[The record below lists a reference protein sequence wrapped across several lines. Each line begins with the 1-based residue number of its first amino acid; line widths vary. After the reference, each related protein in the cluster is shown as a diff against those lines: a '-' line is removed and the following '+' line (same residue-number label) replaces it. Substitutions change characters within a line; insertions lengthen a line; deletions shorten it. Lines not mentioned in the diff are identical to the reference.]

1 MSTKYSDK
9 LQKLRNRRTPTVKGM
24 TFDSVP
30 RPVTE
35 SFETK
40 GKGDATRYALGCM
53 AQVPP
58 EYTRISLRDGQ
69 RVADQLTSQKV
80 YAVETRLQGSV
91 PLNVHIYSSSDVDLL
106 VLATWYCQVDQP
118 TIQPNSYNFA
128 TGPKS
133 MLKELMDLR
142 TYCETYL
149 AQKYPAAD
157 VDTSGAKAIAVSG
170 GSLARKV
177 DVVPSHWIDTLDYQR
192 LHLEYFRDVAIL
204 DKHAHT
210 TLRNS
215 PFKHMM
221 LIDAKD
227 KATDESAKKAIR
239 LLKCLCRDAD
249 ADIGLSSYEIAG
261 LIYHMQDEKLKVNP
275 YLPLTLLSRVDE
287 HLHQLEDHPSYA
299 KSLRAPDGSRF
310 ILDTAQKVNA
320 VTALRSELND
330 TINNVAA
337 EYDTS
342 QQFLFDRSLALARAR
357 RTLDSTLIY

>member
-9 LQKLRNRRTPTVKGM
+9 LQKLRNRRTPTVKSL

-30 RPVTE
+30 RPVME

-53 AQVPP
+53 AEVPA
-58 EYTRISLRDGQ
+58 EYTKISLRDGQ
-69 RVADQLTSQKV
+69 RVADQLTSQKL
-80 YAVETRLQGSV
+80 YSVETRLQGSV

-106 VLATWYCQVDQP
+106 VLAAWFCQVDQP
-118 TIQPNSYNFA
+118 AVQPNSYNFS

-133 MLKELMDLR
+133 TLKELVDLR
-142 TYCETYL
+142 AFCETYL
-149 AQKYPAAD
+149 AQKYPAAE

-177 DVVPSHWIDTLDYQR
+177 DIVPSHWIDTVDYQR

-204 DKHAHT
+204 DKHTHT

-215 PFKHMM
+215 PFRHMM
-221 LIDAKD
+221 LINAKD
-227 KATDESAKKAIR
+227 KASDESAKKAIR

-261 LIYHMQDEKLKVNP
+261 LIYHMPDEKLKVNP
-275 YLPLTLLSRVDE
+275 FFPLVLLGRVDE
-287 HLHQLEDHPSYA
+287 YLRQLENNPSYA
-299 KSLRAPDGSRF
+299 KSLRAPDGSRL
-310 ILDTAQKVNA
+310 ILDTTQKINA
-320 VTALRSELND
+320 LTALRVELTD

-337 EYDTS
+337 DYDAG
-342 QQFLFDRSLALARAR
+342 QQYQFDRALALERAR
-357 RTLDSTLIY
+357 RTLDSTIIY